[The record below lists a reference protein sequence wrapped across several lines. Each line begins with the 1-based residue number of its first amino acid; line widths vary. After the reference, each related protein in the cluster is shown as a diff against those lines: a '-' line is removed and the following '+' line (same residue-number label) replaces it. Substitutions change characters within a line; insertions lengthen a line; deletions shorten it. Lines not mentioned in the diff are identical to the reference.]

1 MLKTAV
7 NLISS
12 FLIMSGS
19 APTMPDTDNIESR
32 GELLVG
38 TPEEK
43 VNYMFS
49 HCNSE
54 EDVKNL
60 SRGLEEI
67 AKNYDAKGNFNR
79 AEIAYLLALQI
90 LKTTLTKN
98 DHAIV
103 LVYERLAE
111 HYALCGE
118 GALARRNNLKALE
131 ILKVHSR
138 EYAIELAVVLHNQSW
153 LELYEGN
160 ESRAE
165 KYLLESLSIVK
176 RELGEKHQLVGL
188 LASSLAEIYME
199 QGAYRKAEPYL
210 QLALQ
215 IVPLTPST
223 KELSEQ
229 IRSNYACV
237 LRKNHK
243 YSAARS
249 FEKDIK

>member
-1 MLKTAV
+1 
-7 NLISS
+7 
-12 FLIMSGS
+12 
-19 APTMPDTDNIESR
+19 MPEVDIESR

-49 HCNSE
+49 HCRSV

-67 AKNYDAKGNFNR
+67 AKDYDAKGSFNK

-90 LKTTLTKN
+90 LKVTLPKN
-98 DHAIV
+98 DPAIG
-103 LVYERLAE
+103 LEYERLAA

-118 GALARRNNLKALE
+118 GELARRNNLKALE

-138 EYAIELAVVLHNQSW
+138 EYAVELALVLHNQSW

-165 KYLLESLSIVK
+165 KYLQESLSIIK

-188 LASSLAEIYME
+188 FANSLAEIYME

-210 QLALQ
+210 QMALQ
-215 IVPLTPST
+215 IVPLTPDT
-223 KELSEQ
+223 KEIAEQ
-229 IRSNYACV
+229 IRSNYVSV

-243 YSAARS
+243 YSADSS
-249 FEKDIK
+249 FDNDIK